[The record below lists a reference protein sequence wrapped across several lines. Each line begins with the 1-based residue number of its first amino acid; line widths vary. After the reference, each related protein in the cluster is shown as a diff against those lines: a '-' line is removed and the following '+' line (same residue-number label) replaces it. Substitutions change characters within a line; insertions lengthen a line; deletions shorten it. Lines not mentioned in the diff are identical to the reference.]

1 MTLPIMVLTPHQSG
15 YLPTEILAEMLGEQL
30 YEKEARDERLSWLF
44 DEGDPYTD
52 IIFHLPEAHN
62 LHAPY
67 SRFVV
72 DLNRFRDQGGANGVI
87 KLTDFE
93 GRSLYPDGFVL
104 SDEAREQRLRR
115 YWDSFHQEVEASLR
129 LHDIKLLINGHS
141 MQPRGPVIGPDAGKL
156 RPAITLMT
164 NGDAAGNTIG
174 GVRTSIEPDF
184 ARATVKLLEQH
195 FAQLLEASSLE
206 PAVAL
211 NDPWSMDETTFRYS
225 DPERNR
231 AVPGFGIEFNRALYL
246 TYKEGKEYPNEPV
259 IRALNEAFRAFIVD
273 LDGLI

>member
-1 MTLPIMVLTPHQSG
+1 M
-15 YLPTEILAEMLGEQL
+15 
-30 YEKEARDERLSWLF
+30 
-44 DEGDPYTD
+44 
-52 IIFHLPEAHN
+52 
-62 LHAPY
+62 
-67 SRFVV
+67 
-72 DLNRFRDQGGANGVI
+72 
-87 KLTDFE
+87 
-93 GRSLYPDGFVL
+93 
-104 SDEAREQRLRR
+104 RR

-225 DPERNR
+225 DPERDR